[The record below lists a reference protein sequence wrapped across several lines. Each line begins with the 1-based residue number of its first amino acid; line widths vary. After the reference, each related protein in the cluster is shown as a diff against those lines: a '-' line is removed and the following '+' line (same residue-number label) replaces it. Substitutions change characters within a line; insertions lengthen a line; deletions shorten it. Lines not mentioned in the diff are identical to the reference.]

1 MNLNNNNIDQ
11 LFKDKLQHREF
22 ELKDS
27 FIADLEKKL
36 DQRKKREIFWIIFF
50 ISFLFMG
57 ILAIG
62 YFTFDF
68 GSNSTSNNNN
78 SLKVTQEQTNDS
90 KPSLE
95 KEELSIQKEKK
106 EPLNIIQNTTAIVDS
121 KNEIE
126 NTNSYG
132 ESNQKKIKIDKYE
145 YRPSDSQKTMK
156 SQKNPVENKLKKLKN
171 SVSTDVKNIEGVFY
185 TIQVG
190 VYSKAVTAGQLNNV
204 SSLNSERIA
213 GGLIRYSSGI
223 YKTLANANSAKDKIR
238 KLGIANAFVS
248 AYNEGVR
255 IKIAEANSL
264 VEGGDLAISDN
275 NTTVKGYKNESVTQL
290 NKIEDNKVN
299 EKQLINENNRGIDSK
314 NIDKKSIK
322 TVDTDKSLAKIDEKE
337 NNKIENGTQLISN
350 EIESNKTLD
359 KILNNENT
367 EGIDSENFVSEP
379 LKSKLD
385 LENNSSQLNLEKDTL
400 NQKNELIETN
410 ETDTA
415 QTTILLNDSINTVVE
430 DSVNST
436 LTKKEKTSTDF
447 KKWNIS
453 VFAGPKMISKTI
465 SGSLSD
471 TYFDKRKAEEKN
483 ITTMSYGVE
492 VNYFLNKNINLSI
505 GINSITYGEEID
517 YSEIIR
523 SKTDSMITSYN
534 TVVTFDSLTGIDT
547 TFVPVYT
554 TQTQNDTTSGITNKN
569 RYTYIQLPFMLG
581 YKMNFNKL
589 AINIKAGGSYGR
601 LTKSSGSYINN
612 KLVELEAID
621 LKKDILNVVISTAL
635 SYRIKK
641 MNYFIEPRYQFNVSD
656 VFIDPEVE
664 QNYKSFGVNLGIT
677 FVF

>member
-1 MNLNNNNIDQ
+1 VKFENDIDK
-11 LFKDKLQHREF
+11 LFKDKLSVREF
-22 ELKDS
+22 EIKDS
-27 FIADLEKKL
+27 YLANLESSL
-36 DQRKKREIFWIIFF
+36 DNRKGGKRKIFF
-50 ISFLFMG
+50 FFSFLFMAL
-57 ILAIG
+57 LAIG
-62 YFTFDF
+62 YYTFDF
-68 GSNSTSNNNN
+68 GNNSTTNNNN
-78 SLKVTQEQTNDS
+78 SLKVTPEQTNDS

-95 KEELSIQKEKK
+95 KGELIIQKEKK
-106 EPLNIIQNTTAIVDS
+106 EPTQNETAADDS
-121 KNEIE
+121 KNKLE
-126 NTNSYG
+126 NTNLYG
-132 ESNQKKIKIDKYE
+132 ESNRKKSNTNKSGNKQ
-145 YRPSDSQKTMK
+145 SGSQK
-156 SQKNPVENKLKKLKN
+156 SLIAENKLIESKLKSEN
-171 SVSTDVKNIEGVFY
+171 NISTDVKNIQGVFY

-190 VYSKAVTAGQLNNV
+190 VYSKEVTAGQLNNV
-204 SSLNSERIA
+204 SPLYSERIE

-621 LKKDILNVVISTAL
+621 LKKDILNVVISSAL